1 MLYKANYT
9 SCWGGYKEDYYV
21 CELCER
27 VTDAYGEEPDWYV
40 GEGKHDMRE
49 IPAKPA
55 TTEEDGMLLIGSVI
69 SAVCRLRILREISW

>member
-27 VTDAYGEEPDWYV
+27 VTDAYGEEPDWNVAYWICNIC
-40 GEGKHDMRE
+40 GMPFKDFEGNFLVADL
-49 IPAKPA
+49 A
-55 TTEEDGMLLIGSVI
+55 SVI
-69 SAVCRLRILREISW
+69 LPRFNNRRIDGK